1 MSAGDGDSGRGNRD
15 GDGDG
20 RVSVGVRDFVGD
32 VGGVMAMWIVMF
44 AIENVV
50 VGVGWRAQFAG
61 SWEMAH
67 ARYYLTPIA
76 VAAALPFA
84 VLAVGLGRLVV
95 ARNERAVGGFAAL
108 IGATVAVFVSNGR
121 HLESNVVRVPF
132 VAGVSLIAGVAAVA
146 LVRRAPLHRPRV
158 IAAMGAA
165 TASGAWTADV
175 TVLPRLYPAFH
186 ALLLGIAL
194 AAWATTFLLVRG
206 DRAVRPLWYAALA
219 ASLFAAAWTPRSA
232 RAVVGDDNLRRV
244 LVEHAPVLGRA
255 VLLASR
261 IAPPPALEGDA
272 SEAATTGA
280 VMHPKTAARS
290 LDWSGRDIVVVT
302 IDALRAD
309 HVSSY
314 GYARATTPNID
325 RLAARGVRFEH
336 AYCPTPHTSYSVTSM
351 MTGKYMRPLLGM
363 GVGDDS
369 ETWAGY
375 LRRYGFRTAAFYP
388 PAVFFIDEHRFRRMK
403 SEGLGFEYR
412 KEEFTAPELLRTQI
426 ADYVVG
432 APHDKPLFLWV
443 HLFEPHEPYVK
454 HPEHVFGAGD
464 DTVDAYDSE
473 IAAADAEVGNII
485 EVVEKRRP
493 GAVFVVSADHGE
505 ELGDHGGRY
514 HGTTVYEEQ
523 VRVPLVVVA
532 PGVAP
537 GVVSVPV
544 QTIDLLPTTLA
555 ALDVP
560 LPARVRGRD
569 LGALLTGTKP
579 AAGEGAEQ
587 GLAYAETDDYT
598 LVARGDER
606 LVCVRKI
613 ASCTLFDVRID
624 PLEKRPIVDRPARVL
639 ELRKLTA
646 AIERENG
653 KLETKALPEALR
665 RGLQGD
671 REAAEDVAALFD
683 DARVDI
689 RREAAR
695 CAFRL
700 KAPVMA
706 PSLRRALAKDE
717 DAEVKKWSALALVR
731 LGAGERDGDGGSGGG
746 ERPGTATAMNEMA
759 AAILR
764 DPSAVLRLA
773 AALVLAERGDARGE
787 GEIVARWEGAFV
799 PGVKEPGEL
808 DEARELLA
816 ALSTVHAKTA
826 APTLARSLEDVRLRP
841 YVAET
846 LGELGDPRAVA
857 PLLATFARERY
868 VDARPK
874 EARALVRLGVKDA
887 LLPPLSRFA
896 GVPDAMTEGL
906 EIARDAGL
914 LVPAHGGWRAPGA
927 APSVWHADV
936 EVAVAPAVLPGPG
949 GARLLVLGAGEGG
962 AGAEAGAMEAGAVT
976 AKVDGLPV
984 RLVQHGAVWSAELPE
999 VGPRARIEAS
1009 STSGIAALWLVRRAD
1024 EIPPP
1029 APREWQAPD
1038 GGL

>member
-1 MSAGDGDSGRGNRD
+1 MSAGESESPRGRGSD
-15 GDGDG
+15 
-20 RVSVGVRDFVGD
+20 SVRDFVAD
-32 VGGVMAMWIVMF
+32 VGGVIAMWIVMF
-44 AIENVV
+44 ALENVV

-84 VLAVGLGRLVV
+84 VFAVGLARLVV
-95 ARNERAVGGFAAL
+95 ARNARAVGAIASL
-108 IGATVAVFVSNGR
+108 IGAIVAVFVSNGR
-121 HLESNVVRVPF
+121 HFESQVVRIPF
-132 VAGVSLIAGVAAVA
+132 VAVVSLVAGVAAVA
-146 LVRRAPLHRPRV
+146 VVRRAPLHRPRLL
-158 IAAMGAA
+158 AAIGAVVA
-165 TASGAWTADV
+165 AGAWIADV

-186 ALLLGIAL
+186 ALLLGVAL
-194 AAWATTFLLVRG
+194 AGWATTFVLVRG
-206 DRAVRPLWYAALA
+206 DRAVRPFWYAALA
-219 ASLFAAAWTPRSA
+219 AALLAVAWTPRSA

-261 IAPPPALEGDA
+261 IAPPPALEDDA
-272 SEAATTGA
+272 SEASTTGA
-280 VMHPKTAARS
+280 VMHPRTAARS
-290 LDWSGRDIVVVT
+290 LDWTARDIVVVT

-351 MTGKYMRPLLGM
+351 MTGKYMRPLLTM

-388 PAVFFIDEHRFRRMK
+388 PAVFFIDEYRFRRMK

-412 KEEFTAPELLRTQI
+412 KEEFTAPELLRQQI
-426 ADYVVG
+426 ADYVAG

-464 DTVDAYDSE
+464 DSVDAYDSE
-473 IAAADAEVGNII
+473 VAAADAEVGNIV

-493 GAVFVVSADHGE
+493 GAVIMVSADHGE
-505 ELGDHGGRY
+505 EFGDHGGRY

-569 LGALLTGTKP
+569 LGALLTSTKVGAP
-579 AAGEGAEQ
+579 AEVADK

-613 ASCTLFDVRID
+613 ASCTLFDVRTD
-624 PLEKRPIVDRPARVL
+624 PMEMRPIVDRPARVK

-653 KLETKALPEALR
+653 KLEANALPEALR

-671 REAAEDVAALFD
+671 RDAAEDVAALFD

-700 KAPVMA
+700 KAPAMA

-717 DAEVKKWSALALVR
+717 DEDVKKWSGLALLR
-731 LGAGERDGDGGSGGG
+731 LGAGDEDGDGGAA
-746 ERPGTATAMNEMA
+746 TATATKEMA
-759 AAILR
+759 AAVLR
-764 DPSAVLRLA
+764 DPRPGLRLA
-773 AALVLAERGDARGE
+773 AALALAERGDARGE
-787 GEIVARWEGAFV
+787 GELVARWEGAFV
-799 PGVKEPGEL
+799 PGVKEPGDL

-816 ALSTVHAKTA
+816 ALSMIHARTA
-826 APTLARSLEDVRLRP
+826 APALARSLDDVRLRP
-841 YVAET
+841 FVAET

-887 LLPPLSRFA
+887 LLPPLRRFA
-896 GVPDAMTEGL
+896 GVPDAMTEAI
-906 EIARDAGL
+906 EMARDAGL
-914 LVPAHGGWRAPGA
+914 LVPANGGWKAPA
-927 APSVWHADV
+927 APPVWHADV
-936 EVAVAPAVLPGPG
+936 ELTVPPPATTPAPGPG
-949 GARLLVLGAGEGG
+949 GARLLVLGAGG
-962 AGAEAGAMEAGAVT
+962 AGEAGEAGEGAVT
-976 AKVDGLPV
+976 AKVDGAPL
-984 RLVQHGAVWSAELPE
+984 RLVQHGAVWTAEIPE
-999 VGPRARIEAS
+999 VGPRARVEAS
-1009 STSGIAALWLVRRAD
+1009 STSGIGALWLVRRAD

>member
-1 MSAGDGDSGRGNRD
+1 MSAGGSESAPESERGHGSD
-15 GDGDG
+15 
-20 RVSVGVRDFVGD
+20 GVRVFVAD
-32 VGGVMAMWIVMF
+32 VGGVVAMWIVMF
-44 AIENVV
+44 ALENVV

-76 VAAALPFA
+76 VAAALP
-84 VLAVGLGRLVV
+84 LAVVAVALGRLVV
-95 ARNERAVGGFAAL
+95 ARNERAVGAVASL
-108 IGATVAVFVSNGR
+108 IGALVSVLVSNGR
-121 HLESNVVRVPF
+121 HLESNAIRVPF
-132 VAGVSLIAGVAAVA
+132 VAVVSLVVGGAAIAV
-146 LVRRAPLHRPRV
+146 VRRAPLHRPRLL
-158 IAAMGAA
+158 AALGAVVA
-165 TASGAWTADV
+165 VVAWIADV

-186 ALLLGIAL
+186 ALLLGVAL
-194 AAWATTFLLVRG
+194 AGWAATFLLVRG
-206 DRAVRPLWYAALA
+206 DRAVRPFWYAALA
-219 ASLFAAAWTPRSA
+219 LALFAVAWTPRSA

-261 IAPPPALEGDA
+261 IAPPPALEDDA
-272 SEAATTGA
+272 SEASNTGA
-280 VMHPKTAARS
+280 VLHPKTAPRS
-290 LDWSGRDIVVVT
+290 LDWSARDIVVVT

-309 HVSSY
+309 HVSAY

-351 MTGKYMRPLLGM
+351 MTGKYMRPLLTM

-412 KEEFTAPELLRTQI
+412 KEEFTAPELLRKQI
-426 ADYVVG
+426 ADYVTS

-454 HPEHVFGAGD
+454 HPEHAFGTGD

-473 IAAADAEVGNII
+473 IAAADDEVGNIV

-537 GVVSVPV
+537 GVVNVPV

-569 LGALLTGTKP
+569 LGALLMSAKPGGTSSAG
-579 AAGEGAEQ
+579 AADQ

-613 ASCTLFDVRID
+613 GSCTLFDVRTD
-624 PLEKRPIVDRPARVL
+624 PLEMRPIVDRPARVR

-646 AIERENG
+646 ALERENG
-653 KLETKALPEALR
+653 KLETNALPEALR

-671 REAAEDVAALFD
+671 RDAAEDVAALFD

-700 KAPVMA
+700 KAPAMA

-717 DAEVKKWSALALVR
+717 DDDVKKWSGLALVR
-731 LGAGERDGDGGSGGG
+731 LGSPERDGREG
-746 ERPGTATAMNEMA
+746 EAGTGTGTGTATATATNEMA

-764 DPSAVLRLA
+764 DPSAVFRLA
-773 AALVLAERGDARGE
+773 AALALAERGDARGE
-787 GEIVARWEGAFV
+787 GELVARWEGAFV

-816 ALSTVHAKTA
+816 ALANIHARTA
-826 APTLARSLEDVRLRP
+826 APALARSLEDVRLRP

-857 PLLATFARERY
+857 ALLATFARERY
-868 VDARPK
+868 VNARPK
-874 EARALVRLGVKDA
+874 EARALLRLGVKDA
-887 LLPPLSRFA
+887 LLPPLRRFA
-896 GVPDAMTEGL
+896 GVPDSMTEAI
-906 EIARDAGL
+906 EIAREAGL
-914 LVPAHGGWRAPGA
+914 LVPAHGGWKAPGA
-927 APSVWHADV
+927 PTVWHADV
-936 EVAVAPAVLPGPG
+936 DVTIPPAASPGPD
-949 GARLLVLGAGEGG
+949 GARLLVLGAAAGVGAAGAAEGG
-962 AGAEAGAMEAGAVT
+962 TVT
-976 AKVDGLPV
+976 AKVDGAPV
-984 RLVQHGAVWSAELPE
+984 RLVQHGAVWTAELPG
-999 VGPRARIEAS
+999 VGPRARVEAS

-1024 EIPPP
+1024 EIQPP

>member
-1 MSAGDGDSGRGNRD
+1 MSAHTRIA
-15 GDGDG
+15 
-20 RVSVGVRDFVGD
+20 DFAAD
-32 VGGVMAMWIVMF
+32 VGGVLAMWIAMF
-44 AIENVV
+44 AVENVV
-50 VGVGWRAQFAG
+50 VGVRFREQFAG

-76 VAAALPFA
+76 VAAALPLAIA
-84 VLAVGLGRLVV
+84 VVLLGRLVA
-95 ARNERAVGGFAAL
+95 ARNERAVGAVAAL
-108 IGATVAVFVSNGR
+108 SGATVAVLVSTGR
-121 HLESNVVRVPF
+121 HLESNAIRIPF
-132 VAGVSLIAGVAAVA
+132 VALVSLAAGAAA
-146 LVRRAPLHRPRV
+146 IFLVRRAPLDRPRV
-158 IAAMGAA
+158 LAGLGITAAA
-165 TASGAWTADV
+165 GAWVADV

-186 ALLLGIAL
+186 AVLLAIAL
-194 AAWATTFLLVRG
+194 VGWALLFLPARG
-206 DRAVRPLWYAALA
+206 DRAWRPFWYVALA
-219 ASLFAAAWTPRSA
+219 CALFSLAWTPRAA
-232 RAVVGDDNLRRV
+232 RAVTGDDNLRRV
-244 LVEHAPVLGRA
+244 LVEHAPVLGRTV
-255 VLLASR
+255 VLAAR
-261 IAPPPALEGDA
+261 IAPPAALEDDA
-272 SEAATTGA
+272 SAASTTAA
-280 VMHPKTAARS
+280 VVHPKATGRS
-290 LDWSGRDIVVVT
+290 LDWTGRDIVVVT

-314 GYARATTPNID
+314 GYERPTTPNID
-325 RLAARGVRFEH
+325 RLAARGVRFDH

-351 MTGKYMRPLLGM
+351 MTGKYMRPLLTM

-403 SEGLGFEYR
+403 AEGLGFEYR
-412 KEEFTAPELLRTQI
+412 KEEFAAPDLHRKQI
-426 ADYVVG
+426 ADYVAN

-464 DTVDAYDSE
+464 DSIDAYDSE
-473 IAAADAEVGNII
+473 VATADAEVGNIVD
-485 EVVEKRRP
+485 VVEKRRP
-493 GAVFVVSADHGE
+493 GAVIVVSADHGE
-505 ELGDHGGRY
+505 EFGDHGGRY

-532 PGVAP
+532 PGIAP
-537 GVVSVPV
+537 GVVGVPV

-569 LGALLTGTKP
+569 LGPLLLHG
-579 AAGEGAEQ
+579 GASKDE

-613 ASCTLFDVRID
+613 ASCTLFDVRTD
-624 PLEKRPIVDRPARVL
+624 PKEMRPISDRPARVQ

-653 KLETKALPEALR
+653 RLETNALPEALR

-671 REAAEDVAALFD
+671 RDAAEDVAALFD

-695 CAFRL
+695 CAFGL
-700 KAPVMA
+700 KAPVMV
-706 PSLRRALAKDE
+706 PSLKRAVAKDE
-717 DAEVKKWSALALVR
+717 DDVVRKWSALALLRVQA
-731 LGAGERDGDGGSGGG
+731 GADASASADAGADAAEAIAMLRDG
-746 ERPGTATAMNEMA
+746 RAP
-759 AAILR
+759 
-764 DPSAVLRLA
+764 LRLA
-773 AALVLAERGDARGE
+773 AALALAEQGDGRGE
-787 GEIVARWEGAFV
+787 GELVARWEAAFV
-799 PGVKEPGEL
+799 PGVREPGEL
-808 DEARELLA
+808 DDARELLA
-816 ALSTVHAKTA
+816 AFAKIHARTA
-826 APTLARSLEDVRLRP
+826 APVLARSLEDVRLRT

-846 LGELGDPRAVA
+846 LGELGDARALA
-857 PLLATFARERY
+857 PLLATFTNERY

-874 EARALVRLGVKDA
+874 EARALVRLGAHDA
-887 LLPPLSRFA
+887 LLAPLRRFA
-896 GVPDAMTEGL
+896 GVPDVMVDAIEL
-906 EIARDAGL
+906 ARDAGV
-914 LVPAHGGWRAPGA
+914 LVPGSGGWRAPA
-927 APSVWHADV
+927 APGTPAQWHV
-936 EVAVAPAVLPGPG
+936 EVELKAPPRAPVTSAVAVADAGVASPA
-949 GARLLVLGAGEGG
+949 GARLLVLGLGE
-962 AGAEAGAMEAGAVT
+962 GAVT
-976 AKVDGLPV
+976 ARVDGEPL
-984 RLVQHGAVWSAELPE
+984 RLVQQGSGPQGAVWVGELGDVAAPAP
-999 VGPRARIEAS
+999 GARVRVEAS

>member
-1 MSAGDGDSGRGNRD
+1 MSERGREGGRGSE
-15 GDGDG
+15 GG
-20 RVSVGVRDFVGD
+20 RGVMVD
-32 VGGVMAMWIVMF
+32 VGGVIGAWIGMF
-44 AIENVV
+44 ALENVV

-76 VAAALPFA
+76 VAAAVPFA
-84 VLAVGLGRLVV
+84 LAAVAVGRLVA
-95 ARNERAVGGFAAL
+95 ARNERGVGAVASL
-108 IGATVAVFVSNGR
+108 IGATVAVLVSTGR
-121 HLESNVVRVPF
+121 HLESNAVRVPF
-132 VAGVSLIAGVAAVA
+132 VAAVSLAAGAAA
-146 LVRRAPLHRPRV
+146 IFLVRRAPLHRPRLLATMGV
-158 IAAMGAA
+158 LVAAA
-165 TASGAWTADV
+165 AWTADV

-186 ALLLGIAL
+186 ALLLGMAL
-194 AAWATTFLLVRG
+194 AGWATTFLLVRG
-206 DRAVRPLWYAALA
+206 DRAARPFSYAALA
-219 ASLFAAAWTPRSA
+219 LALFSIAWTPRSA
-232 RAVVGDDNLRRV
+232 RAVTGDDNLRRV

-261 IAPPPALEGDA
+261 IAPPPALEDDT
-272 SEAATTGA
+272 SEASTTAA

-314 GYARATTPNID
+314 GYGRATTPNID

-351 MTGKYMRPLLGM
+351 MTGKYMRPLLTM

-403 SEGLGFEYR
+403 AEGLGFEYR
-412 KEEFTAPELLRTQI
+412 KEEFAAPDLHRRQI
-426 ADYVVG
+426 ADYVAS

-454 HPEHVFGAGD
+454 HPEHTFGTGD
-464 DTVDAYDSE
+464 DSVDAYDSE
-473 IAAADAEVGNII
+473 VAAADAEVGNIV

-505 ELGDHGGRY
+505 EFGDHGGRY

-532 PGVAP
+532 PGIAP
-537 GVVSVPV
+537 GVVNVPV

-569 LGALLTGTKP
+569 LGGLLAGKP
-579 AAGEGAEQ
+579 AARDE

-613 ASCTLFDVRID
+613 ASCTLFDVRTD
-624 PLEKRPIVDRPARVL
+624 PLEMRPIDDRPARVS

-653 KLETKALPEALR
+653 KLETNALPEALR
-665 RGLQGD
+665 RGLQGNRD
-671 REAAEDVAALFD
+671 AAEDVAALFD

-700 KAPVMA
+700 KAPVMMPA
-706 PSLRRALAKDE
+706 LRRAVAKDE
-717 DAEVKKWSALALVR
+717 DEEVRAWSGLALVR
-731 LGAGERDGDGGSGGG
+731 LGAGERDGGSGT
-746 ERPGTATAMNEMA
+746 GTATGEIAAM
-759 AAILR
+759 LR
-764 DPSAVLRLA
+764 DPKPALRLG
-773 AALVLAERGDARGE
+773 AALALAEQGDARGE
-787 GEIVARWEGAFV
+787 AEIVARWEAAFV
-799 PGVKEPGEL
+799 PGVNEPGEL

-816 ALSTVHAKTA
+816 ALSKIHARTA
-826 APTLARSLEDVRLRP
+826 APVLARSLADVRLRP

-846 LGELGDPRAVA
+846 LGELGDPRALA
-857 PLLATFARERY
+857 PLLATFAGERY

-874 EARALVRLGVKDA
+874 EARALVRLGAKDA
-887 LLPPLSRFA
+887 LLPPLRRFA
-896 GVPDAMTEGL
+896 GVPDVMVEAIEL
-906 EIARDAGL
+906 ARDAGL
-914 LVPAHGGWRAPGA
+914 LVPAKGGWRAPA
-927 APSVWHADV
+927 SPPPWHA
-936 EVAVAPAVLPGPG
+936 EVDLTAPAGDAPG
-949 GARLLVLGAGEGG
+949 RLLVLGLGE
-962 AGAEAGAMEAGAVT
+962 GAVT
-976 AKVDGLPV
+976 AKVDGAPV
-984 RLVQHGAVWSAELPE
+984 RLAQHGAVWTAELPA
-999 VGPRARIEAS
+999 VAPRARVEAS
-1009 STSGIAALWLVRRAD
+1009 STSGIAALWLVRRAE

>member
-1 MSAGDGDSGRGNRD
+1 MTARARIS
-15 GDGDG
+15 
-20 RVSVGVRDFVGD
+20 DFAAD
-32 VGGVMAMWIVMF
+32 VGGVLAMWIVMF
-44 AIENVV
+44 AVENVV
-50 VGVGWRAQFAG
+50 VGVAFRAQFAG

-76 VAAALPFA
+76 LAASLPLAIA
-84 VLAVGLGRLVV
+84 VVLLGRLVA
-95 ARNERAVGGFAAL
+95 ARNERAVGAAVAL
-108 IGATVAVFVSNGR
+108 AGATVAVLVSTGR
-121 HLESNVVRVPF
+121 HFESNAVRIPF
-132 VAGVSLIAGVAAVA
+132 VALVSLAGGAAA
-146 LVRRAPLHRPRV
+146 IFLVRRAPIARPRLLAGLG
-158 IAAMGAA
+158 IAAAA
-165 TASGAWTADV
+165 GAWIADV

-186 ALLLGIAL
+186 AVLLAIAL
-194 AAWATTFLLVRG
+194 VGWALVFLPARG
-206 DRAVRPLWYAALA
+206 DRAWRPFWFFALA
-219 ASLFAAAWTPRSA
+219 CALVSIAWTPRAA
-232 RAVVGDDNLRRV
+232 RAVTGDDNLRRV
-244 LVEHAPVLGRA
+244 LVEHAPVLGRT
-255 VLLASR
+255 VLLAAR
-261 IAPPPALEGDA
+261 IAPPAALEDDA
-272 SEAATTGA
+272 SSASTTAA
-280 VMHPKTAARS
+280 VVHPKATGRS
-290 LDWSGRDIVVVT
+290 LDWTGRDIVVVT

-314 GYARATTPNID
+314 GYARPTTPNID

-351 MTGKYMRPLLGM
+351 MTGKYMRPLLTM

-403 SEGLGFEYR
+403 AEGLGFEYR
-412 KEEFTAPELLRTQI
+412 KEEFAAPDLHRKQI
-426 ADYVVG
+426 ADYVAN

-454 HPEHVFGAGD
+454 HPEHTFGAGD
-464 DTVDAYDSE
+464 DNVDAYDSE
-473 IAAADAEVGNII
+473 VATADAEVGNIVD
-485 EVVEKRRP
+485 VVEKRRP

-505 ELGDHGGRY
+505 EFGDHGGRY

-532 PGVAP
+532 PGIAP
-537 GVVSVPV
+537 GVVGVPV

-569 LGALLTGTKP
+569 LGPLLVHGGDGGSKD
-579 AAGEGAEQ
+579 E

-613 ASCTLFDVRID
+613 ASCTLFDVRTD
-624 PLEKRPIVDRPARVL
+624 PRETRPISDRPARVQ

-653 KLETKALPEALR
+653 RLETNALPEALR

-671 REAAEDVAALFD
+671 RDAAEDVAALFD

-695 CAFRL
+695 CAFGL
-700 KAPVMA
+700 KAPVMV
-706 PSLRRALAKDE
+706 PSLKRAVAKDE
-717 DAEVKKWSALALVR
+717 DEVVRKWSSLALLRV
-731 LGAGERDGDGGSGGG
+731 GAGASADAGGDASADAGANGD
-746 ERPGTATAMNEMA
+746 AVAL
-759 AAILR
+759 LR
-764 DPSAVLRLA
+764 DARAPLRLA
-773 AALVLAERGDARGE
+773 AALALAEQGDGRGE
-787 GEIVARWEGAFV
+787 GELVARWEAAFV
-799 PGVKEPGEL
+799 PGVREPGEL

-816 ALSTVHAKTA
+816 AFTKIHARTA
-826 APTLARSLEDVRLRP
+826 APVLARSLEDVRLRT

-846 LGELGDPRAVA
+846 LGALGDPRALA
-857 PLLATFARERY
+857 PLLATFTNERY

-874 EARALVRLGVKDA
+874 EARALVRLGARDA
-887 LLPPLSRFA
+887 LLPPLRRFA
-896 GVPDAMTEGL
+896 GVPDVMVDAIEL
-906 EIARDAGL
+906 ARDAGV
-914 LVPAHGGWRAPGA
+914 LVPANGGWRAPA
-927 APSVWHADV
+927 APGTAAQWHV
-936 EVAVAPAVLPGPG
+936 EVELRAPPG
-949 GARLLVLGAGEGG
+949 GASAGDAGVGTAGALRLLVLGVGGE
-962 AGAEAGAMEAGAVT
+962 EAGPVT
-976 AKVDGLPV
+976 ARVDGEPV
-984 RLVQHGAVWSAELPE
+984 RLVAQQGQGPGPRGAVWVGELGDLAAAAPAP
-999 VGPRARIEAS
+999 GARVRVEAS

>member
-1 MSAGDGDSGRGNRD
+1 MSARRSESGRAR
-15 GDGDG
+15 G
-20 RVSVGVRDFVGD
+20 RGRGSESARDFVAD
-32 VGGVMAMWIVMF
+32 VGGVIAMWMVMF
-44 AIENVV
+44 ALENVV

-84 VLAVGLGRLVV
+84 VIAVGLGRLVV
-95 ARNERAVGGFAAL
+95 ARNERAVGAVASLNGAIVAAL
-108 IGATVAVFVSNGR
+108 VSNGR
-121 HLESNVVRVPF
+121 HFESHAVRVPF
-132 VAGVSLIAGVAAVA
+132 VAVVSLVAGVAAV
-146 LVRRAPLHRPRV
+146 VRRAPLHRPRLL
-158 IAAMGAA
+158 AA
-165 TASGAWTADV
+165 TGATVAAGAWIADV

-186 ALLLGIAL
+186 ALLLGVAL
-194 AAWATTFLLVRG
+194 AGWATTFLLVRG
-206 DRAVRPLWYAALA
+206 DRAVRPFWYGALA
-219 ASLFAAAWTPRSA
+219 IALFAVAWTPRSA

-261 IAPPPALEGDA
+261 IAPPPALEDDA
-272 SEAATTGA
+272 SEASTTGA
-280 VMHPKTAARS
+280 VMHPRTAARS

-351 MTGKYMRPLLGM
+351 MTGKYMRPLLTM
-363 GVGDDS
+363 GVGEDS

-412 KEEFTAPELLRTQI
+412 KEEFTAPELLRKQI
-426 ADYVVG
+426 ADYVAN

-473 IAAADAEVGNII
+473 VAAADAEVGNVV

-569 LGALLTGTKP
+569 LGALLTSTK
-579 AAGEGAEQ
+579 AGGPEVTDQ

-606 LVCVRKI
+606 LVCLRKI
-613 ASCTLFDVRID
+613 ASCTLFDIRTD
-624 PLEKRPIVDRPARVL
+624 PLEMRPIVDRPARVK

-653 KLETKALPEALR
+653 KLETNALPEALR

-700 KAPVMA
+700 KAPAMA

-717 DAEVKKWSALALVR
+717 DEDVKKWSGLALAR
-731 LGAGERDGDGGSGGG
+731 LGAGERDGGSGTGT
-746 ERPGTATAMNEMA
+746 GTATATGEMA
-759 AAILR
+759 AAMLR
-764 DPSAVLRLA
+764 DSSAVLRLA
-773 AALVLAERGDARGE
+773 AALALAEHGDARGE
-787 GEIVARWEGAFV
+787 GELVARWEGAFV

-816 ALSTVHAKTA
+816 ALSMIHSRTA
-826 APTLARSLEDVRLRP
+826 APALARSLEDVRLRP

-874 EARALVRLGVKDA
+874 EARALVRLGAKDA
-887 LLPPLSRFA
+887 LLPPLRRFA
-896 GVPDAMTEGL
+896 GVPDAMTEGV

-914 LVPAHGGWRAPGA
+914 LVPAHGGWMAPA
-927 APSVWHADV
+927 MPPVWHADV
-936 EVAVAPAVLPGPG
+936 ELTVPPPATSPAPGPG
-949 GARLLVLGAGEGG
+949 GARLLVLGAGG
-962 AGAEAGAMEAGAVT
+962 AGEGAVT
-976 AKVDGLPV
+976 AKVDGAPV
-984 RLVQHGAVWSAELPE
+984 RLVQHGTVWTAELPE
-999 VGPRARIEAS
+999 VGPRARVEAS

>member
-1 MSAGDGDSGRGNRD
+1 MSAGESESESESPRGRGSDR
-15 GDGDG
+15 
-20 RVSVGVRDFVGD
+20 VRDFVAD
-32 VGGVMAMWIVMF
+32 VGGVIAMWIVMF
-44 AIENVV
+44 GLENIV
-50 VGVGWRAQFAG
+50 VGVRWRAQFAG

-84 VLAVGLGRLVV
+84 VIAVGLARLVV
-95 ARNERAVGGFAAL
+95 ARNERAVGAVASL
-108 IGATVAVFVSNGR
+108 IGATVAVLVSSGR
-121 HLESNVVRVPF
+121 HFESHAVRVPF
-132 VAGVSLIAGVAAVA
+132 VAVVSLVAGVAAVA
-146 LVRRAPLHRPRV
+146 VVRRAPLHRPRLL
-158 IAAMGAA
+158 AAIGAVVA
-165 TASGAWTADV
+165 AGAWIADV

-186 ALLLGIAL
+186 ALLLGVAL
-194 AAWATTFLLVRG
+194 AGWATTFLLVRG
-206 DRAVRPLWYAALA
+206 DRAVRPFWYAALA
-219 ASLFAAAWTPRSA
+219 VALLAVAWTPRSA
-232 RAVVGDDNLRRV
+232 RGVVGDDNLRRV

-261 IAPPPALEGDA
+261 IAPPPTLEDEA
-272 SEAATTGA
+272 SEASTTGA
-280 VMHPKTAARS
+280 VMHPKAAARS
-290 LDWSGRDIVVVT
+290 LDWTARDIVVVT

-351 MTGKYMRPLLGM
+351 MTGKYMRPLLTM

-412 KEEFTAPELLRTQI
+412 KEEFTAPELLRQQI
-426 ADYVVG
+426 ADYVAG

-473 IAAADAEVGNII
+473 VAAADAEVGNIV

-569 LGALLTGTKP
+569 LGALLTSTK
-579 AAGEGAEQ
+579 AGGPEVADQ

-613 ASCTLFDVRID
+613 ASCTLFDVRTD
-624 PLEKRPIVDRPARVL
+624 PLEMRPIVDRPARVR

-653 KLETKALPEALR
+653 KLETNALPEALR

-700 KAPVMA
+700 KAPAMV

-717 DAEVKKWSALALVR
+717 DEVVKKWSGLALVR
-731 LGAGERDGDGGSGGG
+731 LGAGERDGDRDG
-746 ERPGTATAMNEMA
+746 A
-759 AAILR
+759 AAVLR
-764 DPSAVLRLA
+764 DPSPMLRLA
-773 AALVLAERGDARGE
+773 AALALAEHGDARGE
-787 GEIVARWEGAFV
+787 GELVARWEGAFV

-816 ALSTVHAKTA
+816 ALSTIHARTA
-826 APTLARSLEDVRLRP
+826 APALARSLEDVRLRP
-841 YVAET
+841 YVAQT

-874 EARALVRLGVKDA
+874 EARALVRLGAKDA
-887 LLPPLSRFA
+887 LLAPLRRFA
-896 GVPDAMTEGL
+896 GVPDPMTEGL

-914 LVPAHGGWRAPGA
+914 LVPANGGWKAPV
-927 APSVWHADV
+927 APPVWHVDV
-936 EVAVAPAVLPGPG
+936 EVMVPPPPATAPSPATSPPPGHG
-949 GARLLVLGAGEGG
+949 RARLLVLGAGA
-962 AGAEAGAMEAGAVT
+962 AGEAAVT
-976 AKVDGLPV
+976 AKVDGATV
-984 RLVQHGAVWSAELPE
+984 RLVQHGAVWTAELPE
-999 VGPRARIEAS
+999 VGPRARVEAS

>member
-1 MSAGDGDSGRGNRD
+1 MSERESERGRERE
-15 GDGDG
+15 
-20 RVSVGVRDFVGD
+20 RMVDFVAD

-44 AIENVV
+44 ALENVV

-76 VAAALPFA
+76 IAAALPLSLVA
-84 VLAVGLGRLVV
+84 VALGRLVA
-95 ARNERAVGGFAAL
+95 ARNERAVGGIFAL
-108 IGATVAVFVSNGR
+108 IGATVAVFVSTGR

-132 VAGVSLIAGVAAVA
+132 VALVSLAAGAAA
-146 LVRRAPLHRPRV
+146 IFLVRRAPLERPRLL
-158 IAAMGAA
+158 AALGGVVAA
-165 TASGAWTADV
+165 GAWVADLA
-175 TVLPRLYPAFH
+175 VLPRLYPAFH
-186 ALLLGIAL
+186 MLLLGIAL
-194 AAWATTFLLVRG
+194 AGWATTFLLVRG
-206 DRAVRPLWYAALA
+206 DRGSRPFWFLALA
-219 ASLFAAAWTPRSA
+219 LAIFAVAWTPRSA
-232 RAVVGDDNLRRV
+232 RAVTGDDNLRRV

-255 VLLASR
+255 VMLASR
-261 IAPPPALEGDA
+261 LAPPPALEDDA
-272 SEAATTGA
+272 SEASTTAA
-280 VMHPKTAARS
+280 VVHPKAAARS
-290 LDWSGRDIVVVT
+290 LDWTGRDIVVVT

-309 HVSSY
+309 HLSSY
-314 GYARATTPNID
+314 GYARPTTPNID

-351 MTGKYMRPLLGM
+351 MTGKYMRPLLTM

-403 SEGLGFEYR
+403 AEGLGFEYR
-412 KEEFTAPELLRTQI
+412 KEEFAAPDLHRKQI
-426 ADYVVG
+426 ADYVAN

-454 HPEHVFGAGD
+454 HPEHTFGAGD
-464 DTVDAYDSE
+464 DSIDAYDSE
-473 IAAADAEVGNII
+473 VATADAEVGNIVD
-485 EVVEKRRP
+485 VVEKRRP

-505 ELGDHGGRY
+505 EFGDHGGRY

-523 VRVPLVVVA
+523 VRVPLVIVA
-532 PGVAP
+532 PGIAP
-537 GVVSVPV
+537 GVVGVPV

-569 LGALLTGTKP
+569 LGGLLAGASHGGATGTGSP
-579 AAGEGAEQ
+579 GSPTEE

-613 ASCTLFDVRID
+613 ASCTLFDVRTD
-624 PLEKRPIVDRPARVL
+624 PLETRPIGDRPARVQ
-639 ELRKLTA
+639 ELRRLTA

-653 KLETKALPEALR
+653 KLETNALPEALR

-671 REAAEDVAALFD
+671 RDAAEDVAALFD

-695 CAFRL
+695 CAFGL
-700 KAPVMA
+700 KAPAMA
-706 PSLRRALAKDE
+706 PALRRAVVRDE
-717 DAEVKKWSALALVR
+717 DEVVRKWSGLALVR
-731 LGAGERDGDGGSGGG
+731 LAAGADAGASAGADAGASADAG
-746 ERPGTATAMNEMA
+746 
-759 AAILR
+759 AILHDAR
-764 DPSAVLRLA
+764 APLRLA
-773 AALVLAERGDARGE
+773 AALALAEQGDARGE
-787 GEIVARWEGAFV
+787 GELVARWEAAFV
-799 PGVKEPGEL
+799 PRVAEPGEL

-816 ALSTVHAKTA
+816 ALSKIHARTA
-826 APTLARSLEDVRLRP
+826 APVLARSLEDVRLRP

-846 LGELGDPRAVA
+846 LGELGDARALA
-857 PLLATFARERY
+857 PLLATFTNERY
-868 VDARPK
+868 VDARPR
-874 EARALVRLGVKDA
+874 EARALVRLGARDA
-887 LLPPLSRFA
+887 LLAPLRRFA
-896 GVPDAMTEGL
+896 GVPDGMVEAVEL
-906 EIARDAGL
+906 ARDAGL
-914 LVPAHGGWRAPGA
+914 LVPAQGGWKAPATPPQWHVEVELTAPPSTTAPATAAPG
-927 APSVWHADV
+927 P
-936 EVAVAPAVLPGPG
+936 
-949 GARLLVLGAGEGG
+949 ARLLVLGLGE
-962 AGAEAGAMEAGAVT
+962 GAVT
-976 AKVDGLPV
+976 ARVGGEPV
-984 RLVQHGAVWSAELPE
+984 RLVQHGSVWTAELPAAPA
-999 VGPRARIEAS
+999 GGARAQVEAS
-1009 STSGIAALWLVRRAD
+1009 STSGIAALWLVRRSD

>member
-1 MSAGDGDSGRGNRD
+1 MSAGDSGSEGEDERTRGRGSD
-15 GDGDG
+15 GL
-20 RVSVGVRDFVGD
+20 RDFVAD
-32 VGGVMAMWIVMF
+32 VGGVIAMWIVMF
-44 AIENVV
+44 ALENVV

-84 VLAVGLGRLVV
+84 AIAVGLGRLV
-95 ARNERAVGGFAAL
+95 AAPNERAVGAVASL
-108 IGATVAVFVSNGR
+108 IGATVAVLVSNGR
-121 HLESNVVRVPF
+121 HFESHAVRVPF
-132 VAGVSLIAGVAAVA
+132 VAVVSLVAGVAVVAV
-146 LVRRAPLHRPRV
+146 VRRAPLHRPRI
-158 IAAMGAA
+158 IAAIGAVVGA
-165 TASGAWTADV
+165 GAWIADV

-186 ALLLGIAL
+186 ALLLGCAL
-194 AAWATTFLLVRG
+194 AGWAATFVLVRG
-206 DRAVRPLWYAALA
+206 DRAVRPFWYAALA
-219 ASLFAAAWTPRSA
+219 VALLAVVWTPRSA

-261 IAPPPALEGDA
+261 IAPPPALEDDA
-272 SEAATTGA
+272 AEASTTGA
-280 VMHPKTAARS
+280 VMHPRTAARS

-314 GYARATTPNID
+314 GYGRATTPNID

-351 MTGKYMRPLLGM
+351 MTGKYMRPLLTM
-363 GVGDDS
+363 GAGDDS

-403 SEGLGFEYR
+403 AEGLGFEYR
-412 KEEFTAPELLRTQI
+412 KEEFTAPELLRQQI
-426 ADYVVG
+426 ADYVAG

-454 HPEHVFGAGD
+454 HPEHVFGAGN

-473 IAAADAEVGNII
+473 VAAADAEVGNIV

-493 GAVFVVSADHGE
+493 GAVIVVSADHGE

-569 LGALLTGTKP
+569 LGALLTSTK
-579 AAGEGAEQ
+579 AGATSTGGAVDQ

-613 ASCTLFDVRID
+613 ASCTLFDVRTD
-624 PLEKRPIVDRPARVL
+624 PLEMRPIVDRPARVK
-639 ELRKLTA
+639 ELRRLTA

-653 KLETKALPEALR
+653 KLETNALPEALR

-700 KAPVMA
+700 KAPAMA

-717 DAEVKKWSALALVR
+717 DDVVKKWSGLALVR
-731 LGAGERDGDGGSGGG
+731 LGAGERDGGPGT
-746 ERPGTATAMNEMA
+746 GTATATAMGDMA
-759 AAILR
+759 AALLR
-764 DPSAVLRLA
+764 DPSAVFRLA
-773 AALVLAERGDARGE
+773 AALALAEQGDGRGE
-787 GEIVARWEGAFV
+787 GELVARWEGAFV
-799 PGVKEPGEL
+799 PGVKEPGDLE
-808 DEARELLA
+808 EARELLA
-816 ALSTVHAKTA
+816 ALSTIH
-826 APTLARSLEDVRLRP
+826 ARSGAPALVRSLDDVRLRP

-874 EARALVRLGVKDA
+874 EARALLRLGAKDA
-887 LLPPLSRFA
+887 LLPPLRRFA
-896 GVPDAMTEGL
+896 GVPDAMTEAI
-906 EIARDAGL
+906 EMARDAGL
-914 LVPAHGGWRAPGA
+914 LVPANGGWRAPA
-927 APSVWHADV
+927 APPVWHADV
-936 EVAVAPAVLPGPG
+936 EVMLPPGPG
-949 GARLLVLGAGEGG
+949 GARLLVLGAAGGGE
-962 AGAEAGAMEAGAVT
+962 GAVT
-976 AKVDGLPV
+976 ARVDGAPV
-984 RLVQHGAVWSAELPE
+984 RLVQHGAVWTAELPA
-999 VGPRARIEAS
+999 VGARARVEAS
-1009 STSGIAALWLVRRAD
+1009 STSGITALWLVRLAD